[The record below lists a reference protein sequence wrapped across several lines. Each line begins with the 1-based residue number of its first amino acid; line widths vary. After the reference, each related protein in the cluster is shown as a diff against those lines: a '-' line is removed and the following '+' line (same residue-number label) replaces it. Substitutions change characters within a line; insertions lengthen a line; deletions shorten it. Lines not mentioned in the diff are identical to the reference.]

1 MPMNNRNVRHHV
13 PRCRNRHWRP
23 GRFALL
29 PAAFALL
36 LLPLTAH
43 GAAITPFYTQ
53 NQSPVALIFGLPA
66 PDDAAILGKGK
77 VGGILAVDVAN
88 NFAADEN
95 NHESILLDGES
106 YRINLALRY
115 GIAKG
120 IEGGID
126 IPYVG
131 IGGGVFDRFI
141 EGWHSFFGLPDEGR
155 PNAPRN
161 RLLYTYMNNGQTRLL
176 LNDSGSGLGDI
187 RLSTGV
193 QLYDDERP
201 NPRQVALRGSIK
213 LPTGDSGG
221 LRGSGSTDFALWLT
235 AADDYRL
242 PALGHLTLF
251 GAAGGMAMTDGDVLK
266 GQQKNLAGFGT
277 LGFGWGPAH
286 WIDFK
291 TQLSGHTPF
300 FQGSELRELA
310 RPALQLIIGG
320 TLHFSEKTS
329 LDIGVS
335 EDVAVNTSPDVALHL
350 ALRRHF

>member
-1 MPMNNRNVRHHV
+1 MLFKQKIKANTTISPLSRGVMLLT
-13 PRCRNRHWRP
+13 
-23 GRFALL
+23 ALV
-29 PAAFALL
+29 L

-53 NQSPVALIFGLPA
+53 NQSPAALIFGLPA
-66 PDDAAILGKGK
+66 PDDAVVLRKGEL
-77 VGGILAVDVAN
+77 GGILAVDVAN

-95 NHESILLDGES
+95 THESILLDGES

-115 GIAKG
+115 GITRR

-131 IGGGVFDRFI
+131 IGGGVFDHFI
-141 EGWHSFFGLPDEGR
+141 EGWHSFFGLPQEGR
-155 PNAPRN
+155 PNTPRN
-161 RLLYTYMNNGQTRLL
+161 RLLYIYDKNGQTRLL
-176 LNDSGSGLGDI
+176 LSDSGSGLGDI

-201 NPRQVALRGSIK
+201 NPRQIALRASLK

-251 GAAGGMAMTDGDVLK
+251 GAAGGMAMTGGDVLK
-266 GQQKNLAGFGT
+266 GQQRNLAGFGT
-277 LGFGWGPAH
+277 LGFGWGPAR

-291 TQLSGHTPF
+291 AQLSGHTPF

-310 RPALQLIIGG
+310 RPALQLITGG

-350 ALRRHF
+350 ALRRRF

>member
-1 MPMNNRNVRHHV
+1 M
-13 PRCRNRHWRP
+13 RP
-23 GRFALL
+23 GLFALL

-36 LLPLTAH
+36 LLPLTAY

-66 PDDAAILGKGK
+66 PDDAAILGKGE
-77 VGGILAVDVAN
+77 VSGILAVDVAN
-88 NFAADEN
+88 NFASDTN
-95 NHESILLDGES
+95 NNEAILLDGES

-131 IGGGVFDRFI
+131 VGGGVFDHLI
-141 EGWHSFFGLPDEGR
+141 EGWHSFFGLPQEGR

-161 RLLYTYMNNGQTRLL
+161 RLLYTYTNNGQTRLL

-193 QLYDDERP
+193 QLYNDERS

-213 LPTGDSGG
+213 LPTGDSTG

-251 GAAGGMAMTDGDVLK
+251 GAAGGMAMTDGDVMK
-266 GQQKNLAGFGT
+266 GQQRNLAGFGT
-277 LGFGWGPAH
+277 LGFGWGPAR

-291 TQLSGHTPF
+291 TQLSGHTPY

-310 RPALQLIIGG
+310 RPALQLIVGG

-335 EDVAVNTSPDVALHL
+335 EDVAVNTSPDVAFHL